1 MFYCRVCSEPFH
13 GFCLDE
19 EPIDETTWCCDN
31 CSSCSVCG
39 YQDKVTI
46 KWTDSPYVLLCM
58 YIYLYV
64 NTKSLILNQDN
75 IWWLIS
81 FCSLHTSL
89 WGDLL
94 MFARRI
100 IALIARVVLIG
111 EQELNLVYVDQN
123 SWMGLITGVKQKI
136 SFHIFF
142 NDYLAFNRFLESL
155 SFFFLV
161 KSLLMFC
168 FSSWC
173 ATVVSVDIMLNA

>member
-46 KWTDSPYVLLCM
+46 KWTDSPYVLLWM

-64 NTKSLILNQDN
+64 NTKNLILNQDN

-81 FCSLHTSL
+81 YCSLHSSL
-89 WGDLL
+89 WGDVL

-100 IALIARVVLIG
+100 IALIAGGVLIG
-111 EQELNLVYVDQN
+111 EQELNMVYVDQN
-123 SWMGLITGVKQKI
+123 SWMGLITGLKQKI

-142 NDYLAFNRFLESL
+142 NDYLAFNHFLESL
-155 SFFFLV
+155 SFFFLLNH
-161 KSLLMFC
+161 SLMFC